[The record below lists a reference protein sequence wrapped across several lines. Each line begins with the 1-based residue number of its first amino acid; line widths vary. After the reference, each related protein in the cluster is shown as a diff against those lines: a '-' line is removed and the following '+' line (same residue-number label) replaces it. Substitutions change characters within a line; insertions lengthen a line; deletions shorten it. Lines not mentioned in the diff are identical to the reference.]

1 MPSGPLPASTR
12 HQLTIGVRS
21 ALLMLCQCELSE
33 EQSPNWHSPFRA
45 LYIVVNMGMY
55 TYSDPIATDLERNWL
70 ILTLYQLFMFLVQ
83 IVLLNMII
91 AIMSESL
98 AKVHQAR
105 APYHAPCL
113 HALSSFHLLTS
124 PAPFGF
130 TTYIPPQR
138 LGP

>member
-1 MPSGPLPASTR
+1 MP
-12 HQLTIGVRS
+12 
-21 ALLMLCQCELSE
+21 CQCELSE